1 MEFKHEAVMPEEVV
15 SLLVTHRDGI
25 YVDGTIGGAGHTLRI
40 LKELSS
46 EGRMLG
52 IDRDR
57 EALSAAKARTE
68 AEGYSVDM
76 VKDNF
81 CNIKEILKKKNI
93 NSITGA
99 LIDLGVSSY
108 QLDNPDRGF
117 SYMNDAPL
125 DMRMDASQYKSAYHV
140 VNDYSEWQLYSLIRD
155 YGEEN
160 WAKRIAQFIV
170 SERERHAIETTGQLV
185 KIIEAAIPAA
195 ARRNGGHP
203 AKRTFQAIRI
213 EVNDELR
220 YLEQALRDFVEVLEE
235 GGRLCV
241 LTFHSLEDRIVKRVF
256 REMENPCTCASEAP
270 ICVCGKKPSV
280 KILTKRP
287 ITASEDELNR
297 NSRSQSAKL
306 RAVQKVY

>member
-1 MEFKHEAVMPEEVV
+1 MEFKHESVMLEETV
-15 SLLVTHRDGI
+15 SLLITRHDGI
-25 YVDGTIGGAGHTLRI
+25 YIDGTIGGAGHTMRI
-40 LKELSS
+40 LKELSG
-46 EGRMLG
+46 EARMLG
-52 IDRDR
+52 IDRDI
-57 EALSAAKARTE
+57 EALNAAKARTE
-68 AEGYSVDM
+68 AAGYSVEL

-93 NSITGA
+93 EKITGA
-99 LIDLGVSSY
+99 MIDLGVSSY
-108 QLDNPDRGF
+108 QLDNPERGF

-170 SERERHAIETTGQLV
+170 AARENGAIETTGQLV

-195 ARRNGGHP
+195 ARKNGGHP

-220 YLEQALRDFVEVLEE
+220 HLEQAVRDFVDVLEE

-256 REMENPCTCASEAP
+256 RELENPCTCAPEAP

-287 ITASEDELNR
+287 LIASEEELNN
-297 NSRSQSAKL
+297 NSRSKSAKL
-306 RAVQKVY
+306 RAVQKV

>member
-1 MEFKHEAVMPEEVV
+1 MEFKHEAVMPEETV
-15 SLLVTHRDGI
+15 SLLVTRPDGV

-40 LKELSS
+40 LKELSG
-46 EGRMLG
+46 EGKVLG

-57 EALSAAKARTE
+57 DALTAAKERTE
-68 AEGYSVDM
+68 AEGYLVDM

-81 CNIKEILKKKNI
+81 CNIKEILRKKNI
-93 NSITGA
+93 DRITGA

-140 VNDYSEWQLYSLIRD
+140 VNDYSEWQLYGLIRD
-155 YGEEN
+155 FGEEN

-185 KIIEAAIPAA
+185 KIIEAAIPTA
-195 ARRNGGHP
+195 ARRSGGHP

-220 YLEQALRDFVEVLEE
+220 HLEQALRDFVEVLEE

-256 REMENPCTCASEAP
+256 RELENPCTCANEAP

-287 ITASEDELNR
+287 VTASEEELSK

-306 RAVQKVY
+306 RAVQKV